1 MKSIVLGSFLV
12 VLSVVLLP
20 TASVAQ
26 DSTDAATSSATST
39 QATSTATSTATAQE
53 IIQQREAATTQNNDT
68 TQPEREPAQSAIF
81 AELEKRPIESPTIFN
96 FIAYWV
102 QQAIFVGIPANTV
115 FLILLTPII
124 AMCISFTRVVIGV
137 PTLDMLVPIALA
149 FAFVSVGVWVGLLV
163 LGSVVLASYIAKMSV
178 ARVRMMFYPKRSL
191 SLLILSFFVFAA
203 LTAALQLQYEQ
214 VLNLSIF
221 PILILMLL
229 GDSIV
234 SVQLHKSMSETV
246 TITSSTIALGLIGYV
261 MATSE
266 GIQNYLILY
275 PELVLLV
282 IPCNIL
288 IGRYFGL
295 RLTEYFRFN
304 EFVKE

>member
-1 MKSIVLGSFLV
+1 MKYIIGIVLGTTILC
-12 VLSVVLLP
+12 LNGGI
-20 TASVAQ
+20 VAAQ
-26 DSTDAATSSATST
+26 ATTTGTSSAATSSA
-39 QATSTATSTATAQE
+39 ALTATNTAQG
-53 IIQQREAATTQNNDT
+53 IATQREAVKAETNDT
-68 TQPEREPAQSAIF
+68 TQPEKEIAQAAIF
-81 AELEKRPIESPTIFN
+81 AELEKRPVTEPNIFN
-96 FIAYWV
+96 FFAYWV

-124 AMCISFTRVVIGV
+124 ALIISFTRVVIGL

-149 FAFVSVGVWVGLLV
+149 FAFVSVGVGVGLFILTA
-163 LGSVVLASYIAKMSV
+163 VVAASYIAKVLVS
-178 ARVRMMFYPKRSL
+178 RVRMMFYPKRSL
-191 SLLILSFFVFAA
+191 SLLILSVFVFAA
-203 LTAALQLQYEQ
+203 LTAAMQFEYNQ

-234 SVQLHKSMSETV
+234 SVQLHKSTSETV
-246 TITSSTIALGLIGYV
+246 MITSTTLVLGLLGYLL
-261 MATSE
+261 ATSTMV
-266 GIQNYLILY
+266 QNTLILY

-282 IPCNIL
+282 IPLNIL

-295 RLTEYFRFN
+295 RVTELFRFN